1 MTKTRPKWIPS
12 VYPGGIENLRD
23 DELVRAVRAGDTN
36 AFGELYLRYARKAHH
51 AAIHL
56 VDSHGGNQ
64 DSEDLTAEA
73 FTALLEQLLTGTG
86 PVPRF
91 WPGLL
96 VQLRAAMLRTVPHVD
111 TPFAGQED
119 ITGGCLSDAQLESGR
134 REWEYTLVL
143 DAFASL
149 PTRPRTLLLRL
160 LIRGMSVEVVAAALR
175 TDVDLAAKAASSA
188 REALRVAYLQAHVP
202 SSLSPACA
210 EPASRLAA
218 WLCGHL
224 AQQPREQVSRHVADC
239 SFCRQTVSELTD
251 LRQRMRTRRARC

>member
-1 MTKTRPKWIPS
+1 MTMTRPKWIPS

-23 DELVRAVRAGDTN
+23 DQLVRAVRAGDTN
-36 AFGELYLRYARKAHH
+36 AFGELYVRYARKAHH
-51 AAIHL
+51 AATEL
-56 VDSHGGNQ
+56 VDSHE

-73 FTALLEQLLTGTG
+73 FTTLLEQLLTGNG
-86 PVPRF
+86 PVLRF

-96 VQLRAAMLRTVPHVD
+96 AQLRAAMLRTVPHID
-111 TPFAGQED
+111 TPFAGQRE
-119 ITGGCLSDAQLESGR
+119 ITGGCLSDAQLESAR
-134 REWEYTLVL
+134 REREYTLVL
-143 DAFASL
+143 DAFAGL

-175 TDVDLAAKAASSA
+175 TDVDLTAKAASRA

-202 SSLSPACA
+202 SSLSPACV

-239 SFCRQTVSELTD
+239 SFCRQTTSELTD
-251 LRQRMRTRRARC
+251 LRQRMQARRARR